1 MTFSSEINHRRG
13 RPREKVTEF
22 LLRGRMVFCYHV
34 NRLLTLCLLSEI
46 FTEQIVP
53 KNAIFGLNSPPRSP
67 VQVFVR
73 SQTNATV
80 SSLI

>member
-13 RPREKVTEF
+13 GPREKVTEF

-34 NRLLTLCLLSEI
+34 NRLLTVRLLSEI